1 MIRTGTTKE
10 RKEIQNMAK
19 TNLSK
24 ELRGFWKRVDD
35 EIYQQKRTKTDVA
48 EKCNFDRKVLSIYG
62 NMSVAFLA
70 RLCKELNISAD
81 YLLFG
86 NDWETEVYG

>member
-1 MIRTGTTKE
+1 
-10 RKEIQNMAK
+10 MAK

-35 EIYQQKRTKTDVA
+35 EIYRQERTKINVA
-48 EKCNFDRKVLSIYG
+48 ECCDFDRKVLSTYG
-62 NMSVAFLA
+62 NISIAFLA
-70 RLCKELNISAD
+70 RLCKELDISAD
-81 YLLFG
+81 WLLFG